1 MEQELL
7 AYFSAVDIISQIKLN
22 LHSEL
27 ISVEESLGRV
37 IQEEIS
43 VQIESPQ
50 CDTSAMD
57 GFAVKSC
64 DTEFASSSSPSKIK
78 VINIINAGDTIKTL
92 QKPGECFQINTGAP
106 IPIGAD
112 AVVKVEDVRKI
123 NQEIWCMK
131 PVYPDINI
139 VRKGDYGNIGEKVI
153 NKGQIICAQDIA
165 FLKSQG
171 IFKIKV
177 SERIIVSI
185 IASGNELI
193 PSYIP
198 DQSKIVE
205 TNSLM
210 IDQIISNPRCSVNC
224 RGIIKDEVE
233 LIINEVKEAIQESHV
248 TIIIGGTSKGTKDMV
263 PEALDK
269 IDNSEKVFHGV
280 KIKPGKPF
288 GVWKINDQKLIFLS
302 PGPPYASFLTTKVFI
317 EPFLQ
322 ICTVGNRFLE
332 IGSLLDIVLEN
343 SVKINSA
350 RSEFLRVKLNY
361 DSQKIVGKII
371 GIKGSGDFIATC
383 KAEAILIP
391 NSKRTE
397 FLEGESIKVF
407 LIRPVP
413 IYNDKKCRLH

>member
-1 MEQELL
+1 MDQELL
-7 AYFSAVDIISQIKLN
+7 EYINAVDLISQLKLN
-22 LHSEL
+22 LKSKS
-27 ISVEESLGRV
+27 ISVEDSLGRV
-37 IQEEIS
+37 IQEHVS
-43 VQIESPQ
+43 VAVDTPQ
-50 CDTSAMD
+50 WDTSAMD
-57 GFAVKSC
+57 GYAIKSW
-64 DTEFASSSSPSKIK
+64 DTESATNLDPAKIK
-78 VINIINAGDTIKTL
+78 VIDIINPGDTPKTL
-92 QKPGECFQINTGAP
+92 HQSGYCYQINTGAP
-106 IPIGAD
+106 IPFGAD
-112 AVVKVEDVRKI
+112 AVVKVEDVDVIDDEILCSKPI
-123 NQEIWCMK
+123 NFEL
-131 PVYPDINI
+131 NI
-139 VRKGDYGNIGEKVI
+139 VKKGDYGFIGEKVI
-153 NKGQIICAQDIA
+153 DKGQIICSQDIA
-165 FLKSQG
+165 FLNSQG

-177 SERIIVSI
+177 SERIVVSI

-193 PSYIP
+193 PSYTAEP
-198 DQSKIVE
+198 GKIVE

-210 IDQIISNPRCSVNC
+210 IKRIISNPRCTVHV
-224 RGIIKDEVE
+224 RGIVE
-233 LIINEVKEAIQESHV
+233 DQVDLLIDEVKESIQDSHV
-248 TIIIGGTSKGTKDMV
+248 TIIIGGTSKGTKDLV

-343 SVKINSA
+343 SVKINSG

-391 NSKRTE
+391 NSIRTE

-413 IYNDKKCRLH
+413 IYNDKKYRLH